1 MDLKRCPNKH
11 YYDGDKY
18 QTCPHCEKMDGEA
31 ESTITVN
38 RSETS
43 DIPDNKTIG
52 VFGELEPVVGWL
64 VCITGSH
71 KGEAFSLRA
80 GINNIGRS
88 PEYEVA
94 LLKDPMVS
102 RQKMAFVIYDAKN
115 VVFKLCRGDARE
127 IAYFNGEA
135 LLETKDLKPY
145 DRLSVGASEL
155 LFVPFCSKEFSWETI

>member
-11 YYDGDKY
+11 YYDGDRY
-18 QTCPHCEKMDGEA
+18 QTCPHCEKMDGKAEVTVTASYGEA
-31 ESTITVN
+31 Q
-38 RSETS
+38 
-43 DIPDNKTIG
+43 DISDNKTIG

-64 VCITGSH
+64 VCITGAH

-80 GINNIGRS
+80 GINYIGRC

-102 RQKMAFVIYDAKN
+102 RQKMASVIYDAKN
-115 VVFKLCRGDARE
+115 VVFKLCQGDSQE
-127 IAYFNGEA
+127 IVYFNGEA

-145 DRLSVGASEL
+145 DRLSMGGSEL
-155 LFVPFCSKEFSWETI
+155 LFAPFCSKEFSWETV